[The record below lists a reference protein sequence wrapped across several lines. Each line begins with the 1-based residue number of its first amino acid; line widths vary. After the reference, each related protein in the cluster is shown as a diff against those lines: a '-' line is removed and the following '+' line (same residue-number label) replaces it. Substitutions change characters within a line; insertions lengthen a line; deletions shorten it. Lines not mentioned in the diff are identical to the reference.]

1 MGKVINA
8 GVMGRHC
15 DGDQT
20 EYGQRPAKRHNP
32 QILESRKGTEDHRK
46 DFLND
51 GKAKTNAENFPYP
64 LSPSVLIPA
73 DRGVMVKKKENC
85 IENDLEDSVNE
96 EAGKLPMQ
104 APRHHQRGNGC

>member
-32 QILESRKGTEDHRK
+32 RILESRKGTEDHRK

-51 GKAKTNAENFPYP
+51 GKANTNAENFPYP

-73 DRGVMVKKKENC
+73 ARGVMVKKKENC
-85 IENDLEDSVNE
+85 IETDREDSVT
-96 EAGKLPMQ
+96 Q
-104 APRHHQRGNGC
+104 APEKRPLQAPLQER